1 MSYASDQRRQAVA
14 KTTNPR
20 TKKQALRSG
29 RTLAGRILRR
39 SRSTKKDK
47 RLAAGILSHAGR
59 KKARKKSK
67 KK

>member
-1 MSYASDQRRQAVA
+1 VA
-14 KTTNPR
+14 TTTKPR
-20 TKKQALRSG
+20 TKKQALRTG
-29 RTLAGRILRR
+29 RTLAGRILAS
-39 SRSTKKDK
+39 SRTTKKDK

>member
-1 MSYASDQRRQAVA
+1 MA

-29 RTLAGRILRR
+29 RTLAGRILRSAR
-39 SRSTKKDK
+39 TTKKDK

>member
-1 MSYASDQRRQAVA
+1 MA
-14 KTTNPR
+14 KTTNPK

-29 RTLAGRILRR
+29 RALAGRVLR
-39 SRSTKKDK
+39 SPRSTKKDK
-47 RLAAGILSHAGR
+47 GLAAGILSHAGR

>member
-1 MSYASDQRRQAVA
+1 MSYASDQRREAVA
-14 KTTNPR
+14 KTNPR

-29 RTLAGRILRR
+29 RTLAGRVLRS
-39 SRSTKKDK
+39 SRTPKKDK

-67 KK
+67 KKK